1 MPVELVRDP
10 APPER
15 SRAGPEAWRGGGGGG
30 ARARATQRLP
40 LRRRGRPRVR
50 RAARDRGVQRHRGGR
65 RPGLAR
71 GAPPYGQGRA
81 VYRPDLVHVPDQ
93 RPSRGRFHLYGRRGF
108 LYHPRRAACG
118 AAQGQ
123 RDPDQREHQDYP
135 REHRRHH
142 QGRAGHDRLG
152 RGRGRVRARDRRPG
166 CPRRR
171 NRHLH
176 AGARLMSDARLAAIA
191 RHCRVQIIRMLTHA
205 GSGHPGGSLSVIDI
219 LTTLYFGRMR
229 YDARR
234 PDWPDHPLDNL
245 CVILDYN
252 KIQLDNFVAKIM
264 DLEPVVAKWQA
275 FGWPVLEI
283 DGHDTD
289 QINKAL
295 DAAEATRG
303 TPTFVVAHT
312 VKGKGVSFMEN
323 DPEWHGKAPKPAEA
337 IRAIR
342 EILGVSEAAW
352 DDYLKTDPATRAIVD
367 ELAALEKK

>member
-1 MPVELVRDP
+1 
-10 APPER
+10 
-15 SRAGPEAWRGGGGGG
+15 
-30 ARARATQRLP
+30 
-40 LRRRGRPRVR
+40 
-50 RAARDRGVQRHRGGR
+50 
-65 RPGLAR
+65 
-71 GAPPYGQGRA
+71 
-81 VYRPDLVHVPDQ
+81 
-93 RPSRGRFHLYGRRGF
+93 
-108 LYHPRRAACG
+108 
-118 AAQGQ
+118 
-123 RDPDQREHQDYP
+123 
-135 REHRRHH
+135 
-142 QGRAGHDRLG
+142 
-152 RGRGRVRARDRRPG
+152 
-166 CPRRR
+166 
-171 NRHLH
+171 
-176 AGARLMSDARLAAIA
+176 MSDARLAAIA

-234 PDWPDHPLDNL
+234 PDWPDRDRLVLSKGHCVPTLYAVMARAGYFPESDLITLRKLGSPLQGHPDRIALPGIEAATGSLGQGLSISVGLALGLKLSAAPARVYCILGDGETQEGQVWEAAMSAPKLGRPDHPLDNL

-295 DAAEATRG
+295 DQAEATRG
-303 TPTFVVAHT
+303 APTFVVAHT

-342 EILGVSEAAW
+342 EILGIGEAAW

-367 ELAALEKK
+367 ELAALETK